1 MSEISSVPDLQEMEV
16 QAVVDFAKEI
26 VEKNKTVKMEQL
38 FNVAKK
44 RLKLNDLGL
53 KRILKYLFDNKILIE
68 GSKIIKSEV
77 LSNEIR
83 GMIFNF
89 VKIYPGINFSA
100 LRNNLFK
107 EFDKNDTNIGTGQII
122 WHLEVLLKF
131 KCLKKVEY
139 KNYTLYSPYNMDT
152 EQVIYYFLLRDK
164 INRKVIDALIENE
177 PLKQADIP
185 KIINE
190 LKGSVYYHLE
200 IMKTEKILKSEKKQD
215 AGAIEVCIE
224 SNKKSSIMEIYNDIE
239 NKLQKLNEKS
249 KVQKLETK
257 EAISEQNIKHET
269 IEEINE
275 KEKIPIIKSN
285 GVIEK
290 EPGKEEKPIKK
301 EKKEES
307 KEKIKIM

>member
-16 QAVVDFAKEI
+16 QAVVDVAKEI

-38 FNVAKK
+38 FNIAKK
-44 RLKLNDLGL
+44 RLKLNDLGI

-107 EFDKNDTNIGTGQII
+107 EFDKNDTNVGTGQII

-139 KNYTLYSPYNMDT
+139 KNYTLYAPYNMDS
-152 EQVIYYFLLRDK
+152 EQVVYYFLLRDK
-164 INRKVIDALIENE
+164 INRKIMDSLIENE

-224 SNKKSSIMEIYNDIE
+224 SNKKSSIMEIFYDIE
-239 NKLQKLNEKS
+239 NRLHKLNEKY
-249 KVQKLETK
+249 KFQKLETK
-257 EAISEQNIKHET
+257 ETISEQNIKQ
-269 IEEINE
+269 E
-275 KEKIPIIKSN
+275 KLEKVTENATIPIIKTN
-285 GVIEK
+285 KLLEK
-290 EPGKEEKPIKK
+290 EPEKAEKPIKK

-307 KEKIKIM
+307 KEKIKIV